1 MDNIDLWKKD
11 RLVSVKEFMGEN
23 NYILLRGTSS
33 WSKKSDVDILSPTF
47 KQESFLK
54 RYNYKDVKIDLFKR
68 YMIKNIE
75 IDYNVLNKYKKSDC
89 SLDFN
94 IEAMLFFAKDY
105 LHFSKFRKHKHI
117 YYKNFTIAP
126 KLNVEFGIKKSIF
139 YFLKPSS
146 NWFSFYCRSLI
157 VKFFY
162 YIN

>member
-11 RLVSVKEFMGEN
+11 RLVSVKEFLGGN

-33 WSKKSDVDILSPTF
+33 WSKESDVDILSPTF

-105 LHFSKFRKHKHI
+105 LHFSKFNSK
-117 YYKNFTIAP
+117 
-126 KLNVEFGIKKSIF
+126 KLAVTLFEKIFSLSKIFLTLFVLIKSYII
-139 YFLKPSS
+139 LKIQNHHSKCLQ
-146 NWFSFYCRSLI
+146 NY
-157 VKFFY
+157 
-162 YIN
+162 